1 MKVINM
7 ETGVLWVRSEE
18 MYLELFPYIESLS
31 PKFP

>member
-7 ETGVLWVRSEE
+7 ETRVLWVRSEE
-18 MYLELFPYIESLS
+18 MYLEFFPYIESLS